1 MTQHSTYNARHSKSV
16 LIIGGGIAG
25 LAAALPLVE
34 EGFRVTLYE
43 KRGLLGG
50 RASSFVDQETGER
63 IDNCQHVTMR
73 CCTNLEDFYTRLGV
87 ADKIR
92 YSDTLTF
99 LDRRGRTSRI
109 YGSPLPAPLHT
120 LPSFLRFRALG
131 LRDKLAVAR
140 GLLAILR
147 ARPEPKYEQM
157 TMADWLT
164 QMRQTP
170 TAMERFWRTILVSA
184 CNEDLDRIACS
195 TAFMIFR
202 DGFLIHPRAYHV
214 GLPTVRLADL
224 YTEPAVRFI
233 ERHGGAAHQKTHID
247 AIRVRAGRVDGVTL
261 ADGSTVKADYYVS
274 AVPFDLLLKMLPAEV
289 VDAEPYFANLK
300 HLEYSP
306 ITGVHLWFD
315 RPLDAPEAVALLD
328 REMQWIFNKTKTYG
342 VIGSSGDGVVGLPI
356 AQSPDSPVTYLGL
369 VVSSAK
375 RLAEMPR
382 EEIVRLALEDVY
394 ECVPGA
400 REANL
405 VKAHVI
411 KERKATFAPLPGSER
426 WRPDQRSPLSNLFVA
441 GDWTATNWPATM
453 EGAVRSGYRAAE
465 YLFAEEEIKR
475 RVLVP
480 DLPATGLARFL
491 FPRRA

>member
-1 MTQHSTYNARHSKSV
+1 MSQHAARSTQHARTV

-25 LAAALPLVE
+25 LAAALPLAE
-34 EGFRVTLYE
+34 EGFCVTLYE

-73 CCTNLEDFYTRLGV
+73 CCTNLEDFYARLGV

-92 YSDTLTF
+92 YSDTLVF

-109 YGSPLPAPLHT
+109 YGSPLPAPLHV
-120 LPSFLRFRALG
+120 LPSFLLFRALG
-131 LRDKLAVAR
+131 LRDKIAIAR

-147 ARPEPKYEQM
+147 ARPEPKHDRM
-157 TMADWLT
+157 TMADWLM

-170 TAMERFWRTILVSA
+170 AAVERFWRTILVSA
-184 CNEDLDRIACS
+184 CNEDLDRISC
-195 TAFMIFR
+195 TIAFKIFR
-202 DGFLIHPRAYHV
+202 DGFLIHPKAYHV

-224 YTEPAVRFI
+224 YTEPALRYI
-233 ERHGGAAHQKTHID
+233 EQRGGTVHQKAHVD
-247 AIRVRAGRVDGVTL
+247 AIQVRDGRVAGLTL
-261 ADGSTVKADYYVS
+261 VDGSTVTADYYVS

-289 VDAEPYFANLK
+289 VEAEPYFARLK

-342 VIGSSGDGVVGLPI
+342 VQVLGYSGVQAPPEHP
-356 AQSPDSPVTYLGL
+356 STYLGL

-382 EEIVRLALEDVY
+382 EEIVRLAMEDVCA
-394 ECVPGA
+394 CVPGA
-400 REANL
+400 REAQL

-411 KERKATFAPLPGSER
+411 KERKATFAPLPGSEQ
-426 WRPDQRSPLSNLFVA
+426 WRPDQRSPLPNLFVA
-441 GDWTATNWPATM
+441 GDWTDTGWPATM

-465 YLFAEEEIKR
+465 RLFAEEEIKR
-475 RVLVP
+475 RVLVS
-480 DLPATGLARFL
+480 DLPATGLARML
-491 FPRRA
+491 AAR